1 MLICPVF
8 QRHSLLKK
16 SLYPTGGSSGQQ
28 YELYNVNK
36 LHIAFIFARWVY
48 DLSGEFCHFCGFKF
62 ALEVFQKK
70 VQKGG
75 VQRAA
80 KGVAGLVVAERE
92 RNTQSPNRKGVKMME
107 AIPRDYGQGQFDAFC
122 KKVLKNEAR
131 AYLRNM
137 KRQRDRETM
146 FSDLPQHEFDKLC
159 TVDRYPSDSFVFSS
173 HGYDLHID
181 NELVADA
188 FADLPQQ
195 EQSILILY
203 CVLDMADG
211 EIASLTGMSRSAVQR
226 HRTKTL
232 KELRVKLMAL
242 MPEGG

>member
-1 MLICPVF
+1 MTCRANFVV
-8 QRHSLLKK
+8 S
-16 SLYPTGGSSGQQ
+16 
-28 YELYNVNK
+28 
-36 LHIAFIFARWVY
+36 
-48 DLSGEFCHFCGFKF
+48 CGFKF
-62 ALEVFQKK
+62 ALEDFPKK

-80 KGVAGLVVAERE
+80 KGIAGLVVAERE
-92 RNTQSPNRKGVKMME
+92 RTTQSPNRKGVKMME

-146 FSDLPQHEFDKLC
+146 FSDLPQHELDKLC

-188 FADLPQQ
+188 FANLPQQ

-226 HRTKTL
+226 HRTKAL
-232 KELRVKLMAL
+232 NELRKRLEEERRK
-242 MPEGG
+242 PK